1 MAEQWSLSGT
11 YFETCN
17 CEAACPCVFLSPPTT
32 GECTVLIAWHID
44 QGHCDD
50 VTLDGLNVALA
61 VHSPGHMM
69 QVPWKAA
76 LYLDA
81 QAGES
86 QQTALRQIFA
96 GQAGGH
102 FARVGA
108 HIGEVLG
115 VKSASM
121 TYEAEG
127 KKRRLRIADVAEA
140 EIQALAGQ
148 GDADITIANHPLCIA
163 PGYPVVVARSTRLT
177 YHDHGLEWELSEKN
191 GFYSPFNYT
200 GP

>member
-1 MAEQWSLSGT
+1 MAEQWNLTGT

-17 CEAACPCVFLSPPTT
+17 CEAACPCVFLSPPST
-32 GECTVLIAWHID
+32 GECTVLVAWHID
-44 QGHCDD
+44 QGRSDD
-50 VTLDGLNVALA
+50 VALDGLNVALA
-61 VHSPGHMM
+61 VYAPGHMM

-76 LYLDA
+76 LYLDDK
-81 QAGES
+81 GSEV
-86 QQTALRQIFA
+86 QQTALTQIFA

-115 VKSASM
+115 VKSAEM

-127 KKRRLRIADVAEA
+127 KKRRLRIADIAEA

-148 GDADITIANHPLCIA
+148 GDEDITINNHPLCIA
-163 PGYPVVVARSTRLT
+163 PGYPAVVAKSTRLT
-177 YHDHGLEWELSEKN
+177 YRDHGLEWELSEKT
-191 GFYSPFNYT
+191 GFYSPFRYEA
-200 GP
+200 P